1 MSELEWTINK
11 FLQNS
16 DPDNQDIVPAF
27 DAYQKMVNKFGFTPV
42 IQNGT
47 TELLG
52 WDLEY
57 VCGAALPNF
66 IDSITIRRLNDFI
79 AENDS
84 PHILD
89 CGANI
94 GFSSLSYKRKYP
106 KAKIIA
112 FEPDPTFLP
121 VLKRNLSHN
130 GSGDVEIVDA
140 AVWTENATSYWY
152 SEGIDGSHL
161 GDDDLD
167 PSKRTTVKTID
178 LREYLKRPVDL
189 LKLDIEGA
197 EYRVIEHVRQYLG
210 NVKAL
215 SIECH
220 ITQNS
225 ISDFGKMIGT
235 LKEEGFHVNIGT
247 YGYWQ
252 DLIRYHPVKPDHHEN
267 YILVSAQKHT
277 NIKES
282 TCYSW
287 IPASGVSPILDFVNH
302 INHFSK
308 NVDDISKKVAAEVA
322 AENEEIQRNLLR
334 HITNLEQSLTM
345 YVKKEKKGLKKI
357 NLKKPFLSEGGKT
370 WSINLRQL
378 KHFADTPD
386 DPRRSSLLLFE
397 NGELLNA
404 AHSTH
409 DDILNI
415 GAGLYSHW
423 DEYIYFSTSD
433 GSNPN
438 INGYKYLILYHE

>member
-57 VCGAALPNF
+57 VCSAALPNF

-130 GSGDVEIVDA
+130 GAVDVEIVDA

-152 SEGIDGSHL
+152 IEGVDGSHL
-161 GDDDLD
+161 GDDSLD

-178 LREYLKRPVDL
+178 LREYLNRTVDL

-197 EYRVIEHVRQYLG
+197 EYRVIDHVKRYLG
-210 NVKAL
+210 NVKSL

-220 ITQNS
+220 VTQNS
-225 ISDFGKMIGT
+225 IGDFGKMIGT

-247 YGYWQ
+247 YGPWQ
-252 DLIRYHPVKPDHHEN
+252 DLIRYHPVKPDHYEN
-267 YILVSAQKHT
+267 YILVSARKQRD
-277 NIKES
+277 IKES
-282 TCYSW
+282 THYSW
-287 IPASGVSPILDFVNH
+287 IPSSGVGPILDFVNQLDY
-302 INHFSK
+302 FSQK
-308 NVDDISKKVAAEVA
+308 MMAEK
-322 AENEEIQRNLLR
+322 EEEQRNLLR
-334 HITNLEQSLTM
+334 HISNLEKALTM
-345 YVKKEKKGLKKI
+345 YAKKEKRGLKKI
-357 NLKKPFLSEGGKT
+357 NLKKPFIHEGGKT
-370 WSINLRQL
+370 WSINLKQL
-378 KHFADTPD
+378 KHFADTQDNPY
-386 DPRRSSLLLFE
+386 RSTLFLFE
-397 NGELLNA
+397 NDKLLNSG
-404 AHSTH
+404 HSVHT
-409 DDILNI
+409 DILNI

-423 DEYIYFSTSD
+423 DEYLYFSTSD
-433 GSNPN
+433 ASNPN
-438 INGYKYLILYHE
+438 INGYKYSVLYYE